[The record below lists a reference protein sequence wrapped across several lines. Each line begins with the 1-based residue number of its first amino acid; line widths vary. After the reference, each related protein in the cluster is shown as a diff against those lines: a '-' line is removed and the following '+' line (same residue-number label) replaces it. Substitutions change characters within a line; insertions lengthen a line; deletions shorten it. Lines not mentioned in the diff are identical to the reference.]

1 MDELVIPS
9 DQMLPLLESLTRH
22 FKFIDDQFEP
32 PKWNPTID
40 IRNIKIIPL
49 KRKKP
54 EPKLPYRE
62 PYPTLNQ
69 NSEPNVEL
77 LSNAI
82 TISLKNFLRMEEEA
96 FIFPSDI
103 DAEIRALKARFGD
116 ALEVLGRYLKEKT
129 KGRGMEILSQVM
141 DFAEHAHAPRLTN
154 YNHEEDLLFSEHVL
168 AAIQENVKQAF
179 EEAKRIVAEEAEAE
193 RLASEAEIK
202 RLADEEAFKVAMEM
216 AVRFAEVELEKINQE
231 KSMVP
236 HQDRDII
243 MIEQAG
249 TTQASDRGKNV
260 VVDSTPPSSPVRT
273 VRDFGSPSSAIPAA
287 VQAALD
293 DIKAEVK
300 TELSDIRAEMKADGQ
315 ATNEEM
321 DKIMD
326 FLQDLAS
333 RFPKP

>member
-1 MDELVIPS
+1 
-9 DQMLPLLESLTRH
+9 
-22 FKFIDDQFEP
+22 
-32 PKWNPTID
+32 
-40 IRNIKIIPL
+40 
-49 KRKKP
+49 
-54 EPKLPYRE
+54 
-62 PYPTLNQ
+62 
-69 NSEPNVEL
+69 
-77 LSNAI
+77 
-82 TISLKNFLRMEEEA
+82 MEEEA

-103 DAEIRALKARFGD
+103 DAEIRALKSRFGD
-116 ALEVLGRYLKEKT
+116 ALEVLSRYLKEKI

-154 YNHEEDLLFSEHVL
+154 YNHEEDLLLSEHVL

-179 EEAKRIVAEEAEAE
+179 EEAKRIAAEEAEAK
-193 RLASEAEIK
+193 RLGSEAEIK

-243 MIEQAG
+243 MTEQAG

-333 RFPKP
+333 HFPKP